1 MTNVNKEA
9 RTYSRLISIDA
20 LRGLV
25 MLFMLVDHARET
37 FFLHAQVSDPVDA
50 ATVDPALFF
59 TRLLSSICA
68 PAFILLTGIS
78 AYLYGQ
84 SHTKHKTSIFLLKR
98 GLFLM
103 ALEITVIGFAWTGQ
117 FPPEKFYLQV
127 IWAIGVS
134 MVALAG
140 LIHLPRL
147 ALAVISIAIIVGH
160 NLLDG
165 VSFEPGS
172 TLYIPWAMLHQN
184 TIFNIGFGMSAKT
197 TYPVLAWIGVIGFG
211 YVIGSWFDKT
221 ITPGTRKTSLI
232 KWGVIMIT
240 AFFVIRALDFYG
252 DSPWAAQENIL
263 RSIMAFLSLTK
274 YPPSLLFLLPTL
286 GLSLIF
292 IAYYEKIQEN
302 SWVVEKLA
310 TLGGAPMFFYIL
322 HLYVLKILY
331 LAALVM
337 FGSTKGP
344 YYGVD
349 HLYMVWLWS
358 FALVLPLYYP
368 SAWFA
373 KLKRRRRDLW
383 WLRYF

>member
-1 MTNVNKEA
+1 MTRDLQNIQT
-9 RTYSRLISIDA
+9 RHRLISIDA

-37 FFLHAQVSDPVDA
+37 IYLHMQVSDPMDA
-50 ATVDPALFF
+50 GSVDPGLFF

-68 PAFILLTGIS
+68 PAFVFLTGLS

-84 SHTKHKTSIFLLKR
+84 FHSRQETSLFLLKR

-103 ALEITVIGFAWTGQ
+103 LLEITVIGFAWTGQ

-147 ALAVISIAIIVGH
+147 LLLVITVLIIAGH
-160 NLLDG
+160 NLLDSI
-165 VSFEPGS
+165 SFEPG
-172 TLYIPWAMLHQN
+172 TVLYIPWAMLHEKV
-184 TIFNIGFGMSAKT
+184 FFDIGFGMQAKT
-197 TYPVLAWIGVIGFG
+197 TYPVLAWIGVISFG
-211 YVIGSWFDKT
+211 YIIGPWFGKQVNTDERLKN
-221 ITPGTRKTSLI
+221 LI
-232 KWGVIMIT
+232 RYGLAMLA
-240 AFFVIRALDFYG
+240 AFIVIRTLNVYG
-252 DSPWAAQENIL
+252 DKPWIVYDNALQTT
-263 RSIMAFLSLTK
+263 MAFLNLTK
-274 YPPSLLFLLPTL
+274 YPPSLLFLLSTL
-286 GLSLIF
+286 GVSF
-292 IAYYEKIQEN
+292 ILLAHFEKAQQG
-302 SWVVEKLA
+302 SWVIEKMA
-310 TLGGAPMFFYIL
+310 ILGGAPMFFYIL

-331 LAALVM
+331 LVALLL
-337 FGSTKGP
+337 FGKTKGA

-349 HLYMVWLWS
+349 HLYMVWVWS
-358 FALVLPLYYP
+358 VALIVPLYYP

-373 KLKRRRRDLW
+373 DLKSRRRDIR